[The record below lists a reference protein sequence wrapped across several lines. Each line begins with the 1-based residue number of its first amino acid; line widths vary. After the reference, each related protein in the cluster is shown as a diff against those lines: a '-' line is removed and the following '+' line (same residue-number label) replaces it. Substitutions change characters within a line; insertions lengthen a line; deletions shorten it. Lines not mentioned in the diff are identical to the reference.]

1 MYQRIERYIKNLS
14 KREKLVLMAAGVA
27 LGVFILLAGI
37 VFPMMEYKDRLT
49 AAVNAKDAQLRRVYE
64 LSSQIRAAGAGSR
77 NGRIVQ
83 QADFTLF
90 GFLEELAA
98 RIKVNDR
105 IEYMKPIS
113 DPGDSSREAVE
124 VKIRSVFQEDLISL
138 LYDIEHSSH
147 SLKIKRLN
155 IRRVERDS
163 SLDVTFQ
170 VVHYG

>member
-1 MYQRIERYIKNLS
+1 MYQKIERYITNLS
-14 KREKLVLMAAGVA
+14 KREKLVLLTAGAV
-27 LGVFILLAGI
+27 LGVFILLAG
-37 VFPMMEYKDRLT
+37 VVSPMMEYKSRL
-49 AAVNAKDAQLRRVYE
+49 AASVNAKDSQLRRVYE
-64 LSSQIRAAGAGSR
+64 LSSQIRTISDVSK
-77 NGRIVQ
+77 NGKALQ
-83 QADFTLF
+83 TANFTLF

-113 DPGDSSREAVE
+113 EPGDSSREAVE

-138 LYDIEHSSH
+138 LYDIEHSPH

-155 IRRVERDS
+155 IRRVERDNC
-163 SLDVTFQ
+163 LDVTFQ

>member
-1 MYQRIERYIKNLS
+1 
-14 KREKLVLMAAGVA
+14 
-27 LGVFILLAGI
+27 
-37 VFPMMEYKDRLT
+37 
-49 AAVNAKDAQLRRVYE
+49 
-64 LSSQIRAAGAGSR
+64 
-77 NGRIVQ
+77 
-83 QADFTLF
+83 
-90 GFLEELAA
+90 
-98 RIKVNDR
+98 
-105 IEYMKPIS
+105 MKPIS

-124 VKIRSVFQEDLISL
+124 VKIRSVFQKDLISL